1 MSVCLKEE
9 VLQAFMDQELG
20 EPENDCVSAHVAAC
34 AACRG
39 KLALIQ
45 SSSLKLKSI
54 LDSLVPDG
62 HSAASLNSVIDLPQ
76 PASAPTIAWTVVAA
90 GAAIAAVILVAFIFL
105 RSGPVVP
112 GSRDIAIVS
121 HAPAVVRLTGNHPTP
136 ILHAPVPV
144 RKQKPQLRIL
154 QFHALDN
161 GGTFDSGLV
170 YRVSLPVPII
180 AVPGGAKPTKTI
192 PAEVMVDESGQVRA
206 IRFLQ

>member
-20 EPENDCVSAHVAAC
+20 EPENDCVSAHVAGC

-62 HSAASLNSVIDLPQ
+62 HSVASLNTVIDLPQ
-76 PASAPTIAWTVVAA
+76 PASAPTIAWTGVAA

-121 HAPAVVRLTGNHPTP
+121 HTSAAVKSTGDQPTP
-136 ILHAPVPV
+136 IIHAPVPV
-144 RKQKPQLRIL
+144 RKQKPQPRIL

-161 GGTFDSGLV
+161 GGTFESGLV

-180 AVPGGAKPTKTI
+180 AVPGGARPTKTI

>member
-20 EPENDCVSAHVAAC
+20 EMENDCVSAHVAVC

-62 HSAASLNSVIDLPQ
+62 HSVASLNSVIDLPQ
-76 PASAPTIAWTVVAA
+76 PTSAPTIAWTGVAA
-90 GAAIAAVILVAFIFL
+90 GAAIAAAILAAFIFL

-112 GSRDIAIVS
+112 GLPDQAI
-121 HAPAVVRLTGNHPTP
+121 
-136 ILHAPVPV
+136 
-144 RKQKPQLRIL
+144 
-154 QFHALDN
+154 
-161 GGTFDSGLV
+161 
-170 YRVSLPVPII
+170 
-180 AVPGGAKPTKTI
+180 
-192 PAEVMVDESGQVRA
+192 
-206 IRFLQ
+206 